1 MLGRLR
7 DRTDPYRLYIGIETA
22 MYFEVALAYTTSVVY
37 WVQVGH
43 LNALGLILLGTMV
56 EASYF
61 VLQLPTGVLADVVSR
76 RLCVIIGMFLTSAGF
91 LMQGLSAAFVVL
103 LLAQVPIGFG
113 AALMYGAQQAW
124 LADES
129 GNSELTSVFM
139 RTTQLG
145 LVGTLAGSLLSGAAA
160 TVGLA
165 VPFIASGILIG
176 LTGVALVFIMP
187 ERNFRPPERTAD
199 LGGILGRSWQTFAAQ
214 TGRAKRAMVA
224 IPALVLLLLM
234 TFFVGLWGESFDR
247 LWGAFLLKDTKFPH
261 LFHLDTVAWF
271 SVIAFAVALGG
282 LLSTEVAKR
291 ITDNLGPDS
300 VVRTLT
306 GFIALSAVAVVVMGL
321 SRTFVLAVIAYLVV
335 AITRPVIEPLTTG
348 WVVARVEPQIRATA
362 LSAVDMFASGG
373 QILGGPIVGVVG
385 VLASLRAALLTGAA
399 ALAPAV
405 GFLLMATRRLTAHKE
420 WAEAEAPDEDD
431 LAVRPPDGI
440 PHGELG

>member
-1 MLGRLR
+1 
-7 DRTDPYRLYIGIETA
+7 
-22 MYFEVALAYTTSVVY
+22 
-37 WVQVGH
+37 
-43 LNALGLILLGTMV
+43 
-56 EASYF
+56 
-61 VLQLPTGVLADVVSR
+61 
-76 RLCVIIGMFLTSAGF
+76 MFLTSAGF

-247 LWGAFLLKDTKFPH
+247 LWGAFLLRDIRFPQAGGLH
-261 LFHLDTVAWF
+261 PAMWF
-271 SVIAFAVALGG
+271 SLFACAAAVLGLG
-282 LLSTEVAKR
+282 ATEVAR
-291 ITDNLGPDS
+291 RRTERLGPDS
-300 VVRTLT
+300 VVGALLVLTLAI
-306 GFIALSAVAVVVMGL
+306 GVAVVAMASAHAFALV
-321 SRTFVLAVIAYLVV
+321 VVAYLAVSVL
-335 AITRPVIEPLTTG
+335 RPVLYPLLSGWMVGRIEPS
-348 WVVARVEPQIRATA
+348 VRATA
-362 LSAVDMFASGG
+362 LSARDMFDSGG
-373 QILGGPIVGVVG
+373 QILGGPVIGVIG
-385 VLASLRAALLTGAA
+385 NLASIRIALIAGAA
-399 ALAPAV
+399 ALAPA
-405 GFLLMATRRLTAHKE
+405 AACIAAASRRIRPRIRGTV
-420 WAEAEAPDEDD
+420 AEAEAADAEAEAASAGEKAPVAGQNER
-431 LAVRPPDGI
+431 AGAAPGPAAGFTPPAEAPGR
-440 PHGELG
+440 